1 MWTRQDDPTISPICH
16 CPNTEVV
23 IKGHIFYGIA
33 QTIIPGFFVKALDI
47 VLKGFVHS
55 HFAGQE
61 FAKPTYTSGN
71 RNSRLVA
78 T

>member
-33 QTIIPGFFVKALDI
+33 QTIIPGFFVKPYIYRYSA
-47 VLKGFVHS
+47 KGICA
-55 HFAGQE
+55 FAGQE
-61 FAKPTYTSGN
+61 FAKPTYSKLMDT
-71 RNSRLVA
+71 
-78 T
+78 